1 MSDELKM
8 TAEEALNL
16 KKKLKKTF
24 DYVSDQTT
32 AYNTSKKEAAEFG
45 KSAAQLAEALI
56 KLDEHVLK
64 MRLPVK

>member
-16 KKKLKKTF
+16 KNKLMKIF
-24 DYVSDQTT
+24 DDHAKNAVNAWGDTEKVTYGQ
-32 AYNTSKKEAAEFG
+32 
-45 KSAAQLAEALI
+45 SAAHTAQALI

>member
-16 KKKLKKTF
+16 KKKLTQIF
-24 DYVSDQTT
+24 DNHANRAVNAWNENEKATYGQ
-32 AYNTSKKEAAEFG
+32 
-45 KSAAQLAEALI
+45 SAAHTAQALI